1 MAAMADFELITIDE
15 NGEQSSQCIKSY
27 SFSNYI
33 ISEESKDSD
42 IYSREETETKKI
54 YLGQPVYRM
63 VLHIPATATSKVSI
77 DTGYDFSFAD
87 KVILIHDLVVDKGE
101 FTYNSNYNQFWI
113 NKYTKKLFYYH
124 NSSSGHNG
132 IEVVVEYTKNKSTES
147 QALANGANQLYLH
160 YITSKEKIMKST
172 HVSEGGF
179 VIKPAYTYNE
189 TDESCVKK

>member
-1 MAAMADFELITIDE
+1 MTTMADFELITTDE

-33 ISEESKDSD
+33 VSEESKDSD
-42 IYSREETETKKI
+42 IYSREETKTKKI

-63 VLHIPATATSKVSI
+63 VLHIPGTATSKVSI

-132 IEVVVEYTKNKSTES
+132 IEVVVEYTKSKSTES
-147 QALANGANQLYLH
+147 LVNGANQLYLH

-172 HVSEGGF
+172 PVSEGGF
-179 VIKPAYTYNE
+179 IIKPAYTYNE
-189 TDESCVKK
+189 IDDSCVKK